1 MMPNP
6 NRPETTLDAAIALGR
21 QGYRVFPV
29 IENGKIPAI
38 GAWPQRATT
47 DEAEIR
53 RMWTTH
59 DPVLGT
65 TTTRNY
71 NIGIATQGLLVLD
84 VDNKGDK
91 RGSETLAE
99 LDVMNGVPDTFTV
112 ETPTGGLHLYYRPAE
127 EVANSAGKVGHG
139 LDVRGQGGYVVA
151 PGSTIDGKAYK
162 VQKAAQLADAPFW
175 LEAEAGKAPRRDPK
189 LRQVIDILDMQ
200 PAVDRATRMLLDA
213 PAAVEGAGGD
223 HHTFRVA
230 CAVKDVGVSEL
241 TALQLMAEH
250 WNPRCAP
257 PWPDEALAVKVA
269 NAYRY
274 GKRAIGEGS
283 AQADFGPVEQGST
296 EIPTEGPKPRP
307 TLYRRRFSEIQPR
320 LGETS
325 LVQKLL
331 GEGGMSVVYGQS
343 NTGKTFFAMALAHAI
358 ATGQPFAGL
367 KATQGAVVY
376 VAAEA
381 GVSAENRI
389 AALRSV
395 CKAQDVP
402 FDLVPCPVDLL
413 RADGDTKPLID
424 LIREAEAEHGKVRL
438 VVIDTLSRAIA
449 GGNENDSADMG
460 ALVKHLDAIRA
471 ACRTHVMVVHH
482 AGKDQAKG
490 ARGHSLL
497 RAATDTEIEIADG
510 VATTTKQRD
519 MEASPPIGFDLKV
532 VELGTGPDGLV
543 VTSCV
548 CVPMQAGSAAEDFGA
563 GAGGPEDLDREVRA
577 IKIRL
582 RGRDRPE
589 KGEDLRALRMALL
602 LRALGE
608 AVEANDGQPVSGEAW
623 LKAAENAISDGIIT
637 GKKGFFEAWGNRPR
651 EDSRGRLLRTMR
663 TMADDK
669 GLVRKNKRDQYFRG

>member
-1 MMPNP
+1 MGGGTTDRRGGMAGETV
-6 NRPETTLDAAIALGR
+6 PEMSTLDAALKLAR
-21 QGYRVFPV
+21 RGYRVFPV
-29 IENGKIPAI
+29 IEDGKIPAV

-47 DEAEIR
+47 DEAEIK
-53 RMWTTH
+53 RMWTT
-59 DPVLGT
+59 
-65 TTTRNY
+65 RNF
-71 NIGIATQGLLVLD
+71 NVGIATQGLLVLD

-91 RGSETLAE
+91 RGSDTLAE
-99 LDVMNGVPDTFTV
+99 FDVMRGVPETFTV
-112 ETPTGGLHLYYRPAE
+112 ETPSGGLHLYFRPAG
-127 EVANSAGKVGHG
+127 EVANSAGRIGPG

-151 PGSTIDGKAYK
+151 PGSTIDGKQYRITRDTAIASAPAWLEDAAGSPTRRAPGQ
-162 VQKAAQLADAPFW
+162 VVELLDIPRTVERAEIMLKAAS
-175 LEAEAGKAPRRDPK
+175 
-189 LRQVIDILDMQ
+189 
-200 PAVDRATRMLLDA
+200 PAI
-213 PAAVEGAGGD
+213 EGAGGD

-230 CAVKDVGVSEL
+230 CAAKDAGVSEF
-241 TALQLMAEH
+241 TALQLMSIH

-257 PWPDEALAVKVA
+257 PWSDEQLAIKVS
-269 NAYRY
+269 NAYKY
-274 GKRAIGEGS
+274 GKRPVGEDS
-283 AQADFGPVEQGST
+283 PQADFKAVEQGNT
-296 EIPTEGPKPRP
+296 EIPTGGPKARP
-307 TLYRRRFSEIQPR
+307 KLYRRRFSEIQPR
-320 LGETS
+320 LEETF
-325 LVQKLL
+325 LVHKLL

-343 NTGKTFFAMALAHAI
+343 GTGKTFFSMALAYSI

-367 KATQGAVVY
+367 KAQQGAVVY

-389 AALRSV
+389 AAIRSM
-395 CKAQDVP
+395 CKVQDAP

-413 RADGDTKPLID
+413 RGDGDTQPLID
-424 LIREAEAEHGKVRL
+424 LIKEAEAEHGKVRL

-449 GGNENDSADMG
+449 GGQENDSADMG

-471 ACRTHVMVVHH
+471 ACRTHVLVVHH

-532 VELGTGPDGLV
+532 VELGTGADGIT

-548 CVPMQAGSAAEDFGA
+548 CVLMTGSAAEDFGP
-563 GAGGPEDLDREVRA
+563 GAGGPENLDREVRA

-589 KGEDLRALRMALL
+589 KGEDLRALRMALM

-623 LKAAENAISDGIIT
+623 VKAAENAILDGINE